1 MIKLKES
8 ERSRLLSY
16 LLTEPEINMF
26 FIGVIE
32 NHCIDSDE
40 VAVYAEENKHRDDWN
55 IVILK
60 YYDNFIL
67 YSRDDAFQINEVVE
81 FLKDDIVDSINGKAN
96 VIRQIAPFFPHMK
109 VEEKTML
116 RLENLKETPYEL
128 GKVKVRL
135 LTPKDA
141 GMIIDLYAQNIE
153 YESNYQSNREKYI
166 DERRNNLAGEGI
178 AVGLI
183 YKNKLISVAE
193 ISADNDM
200 TGLIVGIA
208 THPKY
213 YGRGYATQAISA
225 LCSEAFKRG
234 KKHIC
239 IFHDNP
245 QVKRLLMNIGFE
257 EKSQYALLH

>member
-8 ERSRLLSY
+8 ERSRLLDY
-16 LLTEPEINMF
+16 LMTEPEINMF

-40 VAVYAEENKHRDDWN
+40 VAVYAEENPGSDDWD
-55 IVILK
+55 IVVLK
-60 YYDNFIL
+60 YYDNYIL
-67 YSRDDAFQINEVVE
+67 YSHDDVFQINAVVDL
-81 FLKDDIVDSINGKAN
+81 LKEDIVDSINGKAN

-116 RLENLKETPYEL
+116 RLDNLKETPYEL
-128 GKVKVRL
+128 GKVKIRL

-141 GMIIDLYAQNIE
+141 GMIIDLYAQNSE
-153 YESNYQSNREKYI
+153 NELNYISNREKYI

-178 AVGLI
+178 AVGLL
-183 YKNKLISVAE
+183 YKNKLVSVAE
-193 ISADNDM
+193 ITADNDL

-208 THPKY
+208 THPQY

-225 LCSEAFKRG
+225 LCLEAFKRG

-245 QVKRLLMNIGFE
+245 KVKSLLLNIGFE

>member
-8 ERSRLLSY
+8 ERSRLLRY
-16 LLTEPEINMF
+16 LATEPEINMF

-40 VAVYAEENKHRDDWN
+40 VTVFAEVNSTKDGWN

-60 YYDNFIL
+60 YYDNYIL
-67 YSRDDAFQINEVVE
+67 YSHDDVYKVNDVVNL
-81 FLKDDIVDSINGKAN
+81 LKEDIVDSINGKAN
-96 VIRQIAPFFPHMK
+96 IIRRIAPFFPNMK

-116 RLENLKETPYEL
+116 RLDNLKETPFEL

-135 LTPKDA
+135 LKPEDA

-153 YESNYQSNREKYI
+153 FESNFLNNREKYI
-166 DERRNNLAGEGI
+166 IERRNNLAGEGI
-178 AVGLI
+178 AVGLM
-183 YKNKLISVAE
+183 YKNKLVSVAE
-193 ISADNDM
+193 ISADNDL

-213 YGRGYATQAISA
+213 YGQGFATQAITA
-225 LCSEAFKRG
+225 LCSEAFRRG

-239 IFHDNP
+239 VFHDNP
-245 QVKRLLMNIGFE
+245 KIKNLLTNIGFE
-257 EKSQYALLH
+257 EKSHYALLH